1 MKLSTKSAERVQVS
15 ERDSVGITKLEG
27 TLSASGMRFA
37 LVCARFNEFITARL
51 LEGARDGLLRLGAS
65 ESEIVEV
72 MVPGALEIPQ
82 AARALAETN
91 LFDAIVGVGAVI
103 RGETAHFDVVVNQSA
118 SGLSSVAAQYNVVVT
133 NAILTT
139 DTIEQAIN
147 RSGAK
152 AGNKGFEAA
161 MVAVEMADLVRK
173 VRLLGKND

>member
-91 LFDAIVGVGAVI
+91 LFDEI
-103 RGETAHFDVVVNQSA
+103 RLKKKKYKIKRKRRNQIRKKKRKPR
-118 SGLSSVAAQYNVVVT
+118 Q
-133 NAILTT
+133 LTKIKKK
-139 DTIEQAIN
+139 DKE
-147 RSGAK
+147 
-152 AGNKGFEAA
+152 
-161 MVAVEMADLVRK
+161 
-173 VRLLGKND
+173 